1 MRVSDRGAN
10 GGHLKQA
17 DSELLGV
24 ADAAVY
30 LNTSERHVRRLQFP
44 PRRFHPSG
52 WAVGELDGGRG
63 LHGTGRWSPTGILTA
78 ERTTPSLQPHNRDPS
93 GDANPNISAGLSIIS
108 LLTSASDSPR

>member
-30 LNTSERHVRRLQFP
+30 LNTSERHVRRLRAENRLRYVKVGAKLRF
-44 PRRFHPSG
+44 RR
-52 WAVGELDGGRG
+52 EDLDGF
-63 LHGTGRWSPTGILTA
+63 
-78 ERTTPSLQPHNRDPS
+78 
-93 GDANPNISAGLSIIS
+93 ISANTHDPVPDVDVGVQ
-108 LLTSASDSPR
+108 R

>member
-30 LNTSERHVRRLQFP
+30 LNTSERHVRRLRAENRLRYVKVGAKLRF
-44 PRRFHPSG
+44 RRND
-52 WAVGELDGGRG
+52 LDGFIAANT
-63 LHGTGRWSPTGILTA
+63 H
-78 ERTTPSLQPHNRDPS
+78 DPVE
-93 GDANPNISAGLSIIS
+93 D
-108 LLTSASDSPR
+108 SDLRVRR

>member
-30 LNTSERHVRRLQFP
+30 LNTSERHVRRLRAVNRLRYVKVGAKLRF
-44 PRRFHPSG
+44 RR
-52 WAVGELDGGRG
+52 EDLDGF
-63 LHGTGRWSPTGILTA
+63 
-78 ERTTPSLQPHNRDPS
+78 
-93 GDANPNISAGLSIIS
+93 ISANTHDPVPDIDVGG
-108 LLTSASDSPR
+108 RR